1 MTKDQIYSE
10 LHRQGISARMIAE
23 AMQLGQSTVSTVI
36 TNGHG
41 SRRVAEAIAKL
52 LDKPL
57 TEVFPYYKASQAQH
71 YRANQRQRQ
80 LAMLSGRLSA
90 IA

>member
-1 MTKDQIYSE
+1 MTKDKIYE
-10 LHRQGISARMIAE
+10 LLLRQGISASMIAD
-23 AMQLGQSTVSTVI
+23 AMQISQQTVSTVI
-36 TNGHG
+36 AKGHG

-57 TEVFPYYKASQAQH
+57 TEVFPYYKASQMQH

-80 LAMLSGRLSA
+80 VAMLSGRLSA